1 MKTFFLAWLEK
12 VSRPWFVHF
21 QAIPSLISS
30 GKAARLCSPRPS
42 LPGPVQCSQAPQP
55 EFIAPSWAALLSPLF
70 GCLLTWLISLTTER
84 VCFPPYW
91 ELKGKNPVFL
101 SDHPGPY
108 RVSHS
113 TKLKQASQ
121 YGGKGP
127 ISGRRQTWLLIQ
139 APPPTWCGPWGNM
152 YSLFSCII

>member
-12 VSRPWFVHF
+12 VSCPWFVHF

-30 GKAARLCSPRPS
+30 GKAARLCRPRPS
-42 LPGPVQCSQAPQP
+42 LPGPVQCSQAPPP

-70 GCLLTWLISLTTER
+70 GCLPAWLVSLTTEH
-84 VCFPPYW
+84 VCLPPYW
-91 ELKGKNPVFL
+91 ELTGENPVLL
-101 SDHPGPY
+101 SERPGTY

-121 YGGKGP
+121 DGGAGP
-127 ISGRRQTWLLIQ
+127 ISGGRQTWLLIQ
-139 APPPTWCGPWGNM
+139 APRLLGVA
-152 YSLFSCII
+152 LEELCILCSVV